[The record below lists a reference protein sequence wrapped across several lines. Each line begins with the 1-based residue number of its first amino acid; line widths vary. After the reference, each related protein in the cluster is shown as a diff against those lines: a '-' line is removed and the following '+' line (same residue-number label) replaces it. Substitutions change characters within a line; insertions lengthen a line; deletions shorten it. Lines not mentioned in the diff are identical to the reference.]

1 MPEALPFKAKKHSIR
16 FLEKGAAEN
25 ENKSLIAG

>member
-1 MPEALPFKAKKHSIR
+1 MESEQVAME

-25 ENKSLIAG
+25 LVGLANSRGGC